1 MQTAWLRSAT
11 ILCALALSAC
21 SGDKSRA
28 RESAGAPE
36 GGVAPQAGAPQDG
49 AAPEDAARGSAG
61 PKQASPFR
69 VATYNGGLA
78 MGVLKYVDERAEPS
92 IRALAAQPVDLLCVQ
107 EFWLEEHWQQLVS
120 ATSSTLPNTFRL
132 PPGHEDG
139 GCTPQETDPLVAC
152 AAESCAGLTQHAL
165 LPCLLQRCAAR
176 LTSLSPE
183 CFNCLSA
190 NPRQGPDE
198 LARACL
204 RARTNSAAGARPPA
218 RAGGAAAVEAYSGAS
233 GTAVLTSAEILER
246 DALLLPS
253 AIDRRAV
260 LYTRLS
266 PPSVGE
272 LHVFCTHLTASMEGV
287 PHPRNTSWQKDQ
299 SAQID
304 ALLDYVDRKT
314 GGRGATLLLGD
325 LNTGPAVAP
334 SISARLPAHYN
345 RLLAR
350 GFVNPYASQ
359 KDAKCTY
366 CFDNP
371 LDGGKGTRGLL
382 IDHVLLRGLEGDA
395 YGAQIMRSSL
405 TIEAG
410 KKKVKSGFSDHYGLL
425 VTLSRR
431 DS

>member
-1 MQTAWLRSAT
+1 MLRSAT
-11 ILCALALSAC
+11 LLCALALLAC
-21 SGDKSRA
+21 GGDKGRA

-36 GGVAPQAGAPQDG
+36 GGAPPQA
-49 AAPEDAARGSAG
+49 AAPEGAAREGVG
-61 PKQASPFR
+61 PKPATPFR

-78 MGVLKYVDERAEPS
+78 MGVLKYVDERAEPL
-92 IRALAAQPVDLLCVQ
+92 IRALAEQPVDLLCVQ
-107 EFWLEEHWQQLVS
+107 EFWLEEHWQKLVA
-120 ATSSTLPNTFRL
+120 ATSSTLPGTFRL

-139 GCTPQETDPLVAC
+139 GCSRQETDPLVAC
-152 AAESCAGLTQHAL
+152 AAQRCAGLTQHAL
-165 LPCLLQRCAAR
+165 LPCLLQSCSAR
-176 LTSLSPE
+176 LTSLSPD
-183 CFNCLSA
+183 CFNCLAA
-190 NPRQGPDE
+190 NPRKGPDE
-198 LARACL
+198 LAQACV
-204 RARTNSAAGARPPA
+204 RTQPKSAAGVRPPA
-218 RAGGAAAVEAYSGAS
+218 RAGGATAPEAYSGAS
-233 GTAVLTSAEILER
+233 GTAVLTNAEILER
-246 DALLLPS
+246 DSLVLPS

-266 PPSVGE
+266 PPSIGE
-272 LHVFCTHLTASMEGV
+272 LHVFCTHLTASLEGV

-304 ALLDYVDRKT
+304 ALLAYVDRKT

-325 LNTGPAVAP
+325 LNTGPAIAP
-334 SISARLPAHYN
+334 SISARLPAHYD

-350 GFVNPYASQ
+350 GFVNHYASQ
-359 KDAKCTY
+359 EDAKCTY

-382 IDHVLLRGLEGDA
+382 IDHVLLRGFEGQVS
-395 YGAQIMRSSL
+395 GTQIMRSSL

>member
-1 MQTAWLRSAT
+1 MLRSAT
-11 ILCALALSAC
+11 LLCALALLAC
-21 SGDKSRA
+21 GGDKGRA

-36 GGVAPQAGAPQDG
+36 GGAPPQAAAPQP
-49 AAPEDAARGSAG
+49 AAPEGAG
-61 PKQASPFR
+61 PKPATPFR

-78 MGVLKYVDERAEPS
+78 MGVLKYVDERADPL
-92 IRALAAQPVDLLCVQ
+92 IRALAGQPVDLLCVQ
-107 EFWLEEHWQQLVS
+107 EFWLEEHWQKLVA
-120 ATSSTLPNTFRL
+120 ATSSTLPSTFRL

-139 GCTPQETDPLVAC
+139 GCSRQETDPLVAC
-152 AAESCAGLTQHAL
+152 AAQRCAGLTQHAL
-165 LPCLLQRCAAR
+165 LPCLLQSCSAR
-176 LTSLSPE
+176 LTSLSPD
-183 CFNCLSA
+183 CFNCLAA
-190 NPRQGPDE
+190 NPRKGPDE
-198 LARACL
+198 LAQACV
-204 RARTNSAAGARPPA
+204 RTQPKSAAGVRPPA
-218 RAGGAAAVEAYSGAS
+218 RAGGATAPEAYSGAS
-233 GTAVLTSAEILER
+233 GTAVLTNAEILER
-246 DALLLPS
+246 DSLVLPS

-266 PPSVGE
+266 PPSIGE
-272 LHVFCTHLTASMEGV
+272 LHVFCTHLTASLEGV

-304 ALLDYVDRKT
+304 ALLAYVDRKT

-325 LNTGPAVAP
+325 LNTGPAIAP
-334 SISARLPAHYN
+334 SISARLPAHYD

-359 KDAKCTY
+359 DDAKCTY

-382 IDHVLLRGLEGDA
+382 IDHVLLRGFEGQVS
-395 YGAQIMRSSL
+395 GTQIMRSSL

>member
-1 MQTAWLRSAT
+1 MLRSAT
-11 ILCALALSAC
+11 LLCALALLAC
-21 SGDKSRA
+21 SGDKGRA

-36 GGVAPQAGAPQDG
+36 GGAPPQAAAPQPGAPEG
-49 AAPEDAARGSAG
+49 AAREGAG
-61 PKQASPFR
+61 PKPATPFR

-78 MGVLKYVDERAEPS
+78 MGVLKYVDERAEPL
-92 IRALAAQPVDLLCVQ
+92 IRALAEQPVDMLCVQ
-107 EFWLEEHWQQLVS
+107 EFWLEEHWQKLVA

-139 GCTPQETDPLVAC
+139 GCSRQETDPLVAC
-152 AAESCAGLTQHAL
+152 AAQRCAGLTQHAL
-165 LPCLLQRCAAR
+165 LPCLLQSCSAR
-176 LTSLSPE
+176 LTSLSPD
-183 CFNCLSA
+183 CFNCLAA
-190 NPRQGPDE
+190 NPRKGPDE
-198 LARACL
+198 LAQACL
-204 RARTNSAAGARPPA
+204 RTQPKSAAGARPPA
-218 RAGGAAAVEAYSGAS
+218 RAGGATAPEAYSGAS
-233 GTAVLTSAEILER
+233 GTAILTGAEILER
-246 DALLLPS
+246 DSLVLPS

-266 PPSVGE
+266 PPSIGE

-304 ALLDYVDRKT
+304 ALLAYVDRKT

-325 LNTGPAVAP
+325 LNTGPAIAP
-334 SISARLPAHYN
+334 SISARLPAHYD

-382 IDHVLLRGLEGDA
+382 IDHVLLRGFEGQVS
-395 YGAQIMRSSL
+395 GTQIMRSSL

-425 VTLSRR
+425 VTLSGR

>member
-1 MQTAWLRSAT
+1 MLRSAT
-11 ILCALALSAC
+11 LLCALALVAC
-21 SGDKSRA
+21 SGDKGRA

-36 GGVAPQAGAPQDG
+36 GGAPPQP
-49 AAPEDAARGSAG
+49 AAPEGAARDGAG
-61 PKQASPFR
+61 PAPATPFR

-78 MGVLKYVDERAEPS
+78 MGVLKYVDERAEPL
-92 IRALAAQPVDLLCVQ
+92 IRALAEQPVDLLCVQ
-107 EFWLEEHWQQLVS
+107 EFWLEEHWQKLVA
-120 ATSSTLPNTFRL
+120 ATSSTLPSTFRL
-132 PPGHEDG
+132 PPGHEEG
-139 GCTPQETDPLVAC
+139 GCSEQETDPLVAC
-152 AAESCAGLTQHAL
+152 AAQRCAGLTQHAL
-165 LPCLLQRCAAR
+165 LPCLLRSCSAR
-176 LTSLSPE
+176 LTSLSPD
-183 CFNCLSA
+183 CFNCLAA
-190 NPRQGPDE
+190 NPRKGPDE
-198 LARACL
+198 LAQACL
-204 RARTNSAAGARPPA
+204 RTRPKSAAGARPPA
-218 RAGGAAAVEAYSGAS
+218 RAGGAAAPEAYSGAS
-233 GTAVLTSAEILER
+233 GTAVLTNAEILER
-246 DALLLPS
+246 DSLVLPS

-266 PPSVGE
+266 PPSLGE
-272 LHVFCTHLTASMEGV
+272 LHVFCTHLTASLEGV

-304 ALLDYVDRKT
+304 ALLAYVDQKT

-325 LNTGPAVAP
+325 LNTGPAIAP
-334 SISARLPAHYN
+334 SISARLPAHYD

-382 IDHVLLRGLEGDA
+382 IDHVLLRGFEGHVS
-395 YGAQIMRSSL
+395 GTQIMRSSL

-410 KKKVKSGFSDHYGLL
+410 KKKVKSGFSDHYGVL
-425 VTLSRR
+425 VTLSGR

>member
-1 MQTAWLRSAT
+1 MQTAWLRSAA
-11 ILCALALSAC
+11 ILGALALSAC

-36 GGVAPQAGAPQDG
+36 GGVAPPAAAPQPG
-49 AAPEDAARGSAG
+49 APEDAARGSAG

-78 MGVLKYVDERAEPS
+78 MGVLKYVDERAEPL
-92 IRALAAQPVDLLCVQ
+92 IRALAEQPADLLCVQ
-107 EFWLEEHWQQLVS
+107 EFWLEEHWQRLVS
-120 ATSSTLPNTFRL
+120 ATSSALPHTFRL

-139 GCTPQETDPLVAC
+139 GCTQQETEPLVAC
-152 AAESCAGLTQHAL
+152 AAKSCAGLTQHAL
-165 LPCLLQRCAAR
+165 LPCLLQSCSAR
-176 LTSLSPE
+176 LTSLSPD

-204 RARTNSAAGARPPA
+204 RTRTNSAAGARPPA
-218 RAGGAAAVEAYSGAS
+218 RAGGATAVEAYAGAS
-233 GTAVLTSAEILER
+233 GTAILTNAEILER
-246 DALLLPS
+246 DALVLPS

-260 LYTRLS
+260 LYARIS

-272 LHVFCTHLTASMEGV
+272 LHVFCTHLTASLEGV

-304 ALLDYVDRKT
+304 ALLDYIDRKT
-314 GGRGATLLLGD
+314 GGRGATALLGD
-325 LNTGPAVAP
+325 LNTGPAKAP
-334 SISARLPAHYN
+334 SISARLPAHYD

-359 KDAKCTY
+359 EDAKCTY

-382 IDHVLLRGLEGDA
+382 IDHVLLRGFEGDA
-395 YGAQIMRSSL
+395 RGAQIMRSNL

-431 DS
+431 DT

>member
-1 MQTAWLRSAT
+1 MRTAWLRSAK
-11 ILCALALSAC
+11 ILCALALLAC

-28 RESAGAPE
+28 RESSSAPE
-36 GGVAPQAGAPQDG
+36 GGVAPQAGAPV
-49 AAPEDAARGSAG
+49 EAARESAEAK
-61 PKQASPFR
+61 PALPFR

-78 MGVLKYVDERAEPS
+78 MGVLKYVDERAEPL
-92 IRALAAQPVDLLCVQ
+92 INALAEQPVDLLCVQ
-107 EFWLEEHWQQLVS
+107 EFWLEEHWQRLVA
-120 ATSSTLPNTFRL
+120 ATSSSLPNTFRL

-139 GCTPQETDPLVAC
+139 GCTSQETDPLVAC
-152 AAESCAGLTQHAL
+152 AAQSCAGLTQHAL
-165 LPCLLQRCAAR
+165 LPCLLQSCASK
-176 LTSLSPE
+176 LTSLSPD

-190 NPRQGPDE
+190 NPRKGPDE

-204 RARTNSAAGARPPA
+204 RTQKKSAAGARPPA
-218 RAGGAAAVEAYSGAS
+218 RAGGAAAVEVYSGAS
-233 GTAVLTSAEILER
+233 GTAVLTNAEILER
-246 DALLLPS
+246 DSLVLPS

-272 LHVFCTHLTASMEGV
+272 LHVFCTHLTANMEGV

-304 ALLDYVDRKT
+304 ALLAYVDQKT

-325 LNTGPAVAP
+325 LNTGPAIAP

-359 KDAKCTY
+359 EDAKCTY

-382 IDHVLLRGLEGDA
+382 IDHVLLRGFEGDA
-395 YGAQIMRSSL
+395 SGAQIMRSNL
-405 TIEAG
+405 TFEAG

-425 VTLSRR
+425 VTLLRR